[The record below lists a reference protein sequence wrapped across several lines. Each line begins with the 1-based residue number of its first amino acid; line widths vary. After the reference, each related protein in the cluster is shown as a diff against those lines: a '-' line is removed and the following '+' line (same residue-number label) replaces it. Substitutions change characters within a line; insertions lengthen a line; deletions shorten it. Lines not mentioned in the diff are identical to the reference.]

1 MIGYPEKA
9 EILRRVAWFM
19 QSGRSGLAGNI
30 IAREDLEALL
40 QDYLKDTLNV
50 SQPLGVARALVD
62 QLRQRNFILCY
73 LGGDSYAFVHRTF
86 LEFFCF
92 QDRPTIPARAK
103 PELRGTTG

>member
-86 LEFFCF
+86 LEFFCAS
-92 QDRPTIPARAK
+92 TIVQQSSGNSSASKA
-103 PELRGTTG
+103 